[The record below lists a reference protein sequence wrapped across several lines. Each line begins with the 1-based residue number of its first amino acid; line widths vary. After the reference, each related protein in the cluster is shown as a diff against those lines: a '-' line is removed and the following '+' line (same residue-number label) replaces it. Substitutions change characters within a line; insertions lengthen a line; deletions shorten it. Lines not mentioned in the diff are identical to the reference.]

1 MDLWAKLYSLFI
13 ILQCKV
19 FLIDVKCMFMSFVCR
34 SREIYVH
41 GGMVSHVQSSTN
53 SGLGCF
59 KKTQNM
65 FYLTSIQFYIWHKL
79 TFTFFRDF
87 LGRSEFA
94 PTIWLQCKDT
104 AFLEKIVTLWFSY
117 CLNKFSYSYCYM
129 KLTKIRCVKW
139 YSLLLGPFWSDYQ
152 YWACSYHCFLLQI
165 HV

>member
-13 ILQCKV
+13 ILQGKV

-65 FYLTSIQFYIWHKL
+65 FYLTSIQFYIWHKP
-79 TFTFFRDF
+79 TFTFLEIF
-87 LGRSEFA
+87 LVDQSSH
-94 PTIWLQCKDT
+94 LQFGCNAKIQ
-104 AFLEKIVTLWFSY
+104 LSWKKIVTLWFSY